1 MDKPSG
7 RRTLI
12 FWNTLHSLDEF
23 MSFKKILVAINHS
36 PLSPHVFT
44 AALEL
49 AQSNQA
55 ELKLIH
61 CIATEMIA
69 EPTGPM
75 SYDPG
80 LQPTQAIGDYQTQKL
95 LIEQQI
101 EAAQAL
107 LERYRQKA
115 LNQAVII
122 EADYEV
128 GEAGYLLC
136 QVAQDW
142 QADLIVV
149 GRRGRSGLA
158 EVLLGSV
165 SNYVVHHAPCS
176 VLVIQEVESESNGE
190 MISEL
195 SSVEPPPTPSYQE

>member
-1 MDKPSG
+1 
-7 RRTLI
+7 
-12 FWNTLHSLDEF
+12 

-55 ELKLIH
+55 ELRLIH
-61 CIATEMIA
+61 CIATEAIA
-69 EPTGPM
+69 EPVVPM

-80 LQPTQAIGDYQTQKL
+80 LQPTQAMGNYQTQQL

-107 LERYRQKA
+107 LERYRREA

-122 EADYEV
+122 EADYHV
-128 GEAGYLLC
+128 GEAGYLVC
-136 QVAQDW
+136 KVAKDW
-142 QADLIVV
+142 QADLIIV
-149 GRRGRSGLA
+149 GRQGRSGLA
-158 EVLLGSV
+158 EAFLGSV
-165 SNYVVHHAPCS
+165 SNHVVHHAPCS
-176 VLVIQEVESESNGE
+176 VLVIQEIESQTDGE
-190 MISEL
+190 VVTSFPE
-195 SSVEPPPTPSYQE
+195 

>member
-7 RRTLI
+7 RGSLI
-12 FWNTLHSLDEF
+12 FWNTLHSLENF
-23 MSFKKILVAINHS
+23 MSFNKILVAINHS
-36 PLSPHVFT
+36 PLSPHAFT

-55 ELKLIH
+55 ALRLIH

-69 EPTGPM
+69 EPTVPM

-80 LQPTQAIGDYQTQKL
+80 LQPTQAMGDYQTQQL

-101 EAAQAL
+101 EAAQTL
-107 LERYRQKA
+107 LAHYRQEA

-122 EADYEV
+122 EADYHV
-128 GEAGYLLC
+128 GDAGHLLC
-136 QVAQDW
+136 KVAKDW

-158 EVLLGSV
+158 EALLGSV

-176 VLVIQEVESESNGE
+176 VLVIQEVESAIDGE
-190 MISEL
+190 VVTDL
-195 SSVEPPPTPSYQE
+195 A

>member
-1 MDKPSG
+1 LDKPSG
-7 RRTLI
+7 RRSLI
-12 FWNTLHSLDEF
+12 FWNTLHSLENF
-23 MSFKKILVAINHS
+23 MSFNKILVAINHS
-36 PLSPHVFT
+36 PLSPHAFT

-55 ELKLIH
+55 ALRLIH

-69 EPTGPM
+69 EPTVPM

-80 LQPTQAIGDYQTQKL
+80 LQPTQAMGDYQTQQL

-101 EAAQAL
+101 EAAQTL
-107 LERYRQKA
+107 LARYRQEA

-122 EADYEV
+122 EADYEI

-136 QVAQDW
+136 KVAKDW

-158 EVLLGSV
+158 EALLGSV

-176 VLVIQEVESESNGE
+176 VLVIQEVESQIRGE
-190 MISEL
+190 VVSEL
-195 SSVEPPPTPSYQE
+195 S

>member
-1 MDKPSG
+1 LDKPSG
-7 RRTLI
+7 RRSLI
-12 FWNTLHSLDEF
+12 FWNTLHSLENF
-23 MSFKKILVAINHS
+23 MSFNKILVAINHS
-36 PLSPHVFT
+36 PLSPHAFT

-55 ELKLIH
+55 ALRLIH

-69 EPTGPM
+69 EPTVPM

-80 LQPTQAIGDYQTQKL
+80 LQPTQAMGDYQTQQL

-101 EAAQAL
+101 EAAQTL
-107 LERYRQKA
+107 LAHYRQEA

-122 EADYEV
+122 EADYHV
-128 GEAGYLLC
+128 GDAGHLLC
-136 QVAQDW
+136 QVAKDW

-158 EVLLGSV
+158 EALLGSV

-176 VLVIQEVESESNGE
+176 VLVIQEVESQTRGE
-190 MISEL
+190 VVSEL
-195 SSVEPPPTPSYQE
+195 S

>member
-7 RRTLI
+7 RRSLI
-12 FWNTLHSLDEF
+12 FWNTLHSLEDF
-23 MSFKKILVAINHS
+23 MSFNKILVAINHS
-36 PLSPHVFT
+36 PLSAHAFK

-55 ELKLIH
+55 ALKLMH

-69 EPTGPM
+69 EPTVPM

-80 LQPTQAIGDYQTQKL
+80 LQPTQAMGDYQTQQL

-101 EAAQAL
+101 EAAQTL
-107 LERYRQKA
+107 LARYRQQA
-115 LNQAVII
+115 LNEAVII
-122 EADYEV
+122 EADYDV

-136 QVAQDW
+136 QVAKDW

-158 EVLLGSV
+158 EAFLGSV

-176 VLVIQEVESESNGE
+176 VLVIQEVESQTGGE
-190 MISEL
+190 VVSEL
-195 SSVEPPPTPSYQE
+195 S

>member
-1 MDKPSG
+1 
-7 RRTLI
+7 
-12 FWNTLHSLDEF
+12 
-23 MSFKKILVAINHS
+23 MSFNKILVAINHS
-36 PLSPHVFT
+36 PLSSHAFT

-49 AQSNQA
+49 AQFNRA
-55 ELKLIH
+55 ALKLIH

-69 EPTGPM
+69 EPTVPM

-80 LQPTQAIGDYQTQKL
+80 LQPTQAMGDYQTQQL
-95 LIEQQI
+95 LMEQQI
-101 EAAQAL
+101 EAAQTL
-107 LERYRQKA
+107 LARYRQEA

-122 EADYEV
+122 EADYEI

-136 QVAQDW
+136 KVAKDW

-158 EVLLGSV
+158 EALLGSV

-176 VLVIQEVESESNGE
+176 VLVIQEVESQTGGE
-190 MISEL
+190 AVSQL
-195 SSVEPPPTPSYQE
+195 SSVEPPPTPN

>member
-7 RRTLI
+7 RRSLI
-12 FWNTLHSLDEF
+12 FWNTLHSLENF
-23 MSFKKILVAINHS
+23 MSFNKILVAINHS
-36 PLSPHVFT
+36 PLSPHVFR
-44 AALEL
+44 AAMEL

-55 ELKLIH
+55 ALKLMH

-69 EPTGPM
+69 EPTVPM

-80 LQPTQAIGDYQTQKL
+80 LQPTQVMGGYQTQQL
-95 LIEQQI
+95 LMEQQI
-101 EAAQAL
+101 ESAQAL

-122 EADYEV
+122 EADYHV
-128 GEAGYLLC
+128 GEAGHLLC
-136 QVAQDW
+136 QVAKDW

-158 EVLLGSV
+158 EALLGSV
-165 SNYVVHHAPCS
+165 SNHVVHHAPCS
-176 VLVIQEVESESNGE
+176 VLVIQEVESATDGE
-190 MISEL
+190 VVTDL
-195 SSVEPPPTPSYQE
+195 A